1 MPLKNKF
8 EVASIRF
15 NQMRISNLLGWSGI
29 AVVVLA
35 ASSVSGSL
43 ALAQEPISNTTPIQ
57 NTVELGP
64 KANLKSKFSETSV
77 DEIFQAV
84 ATRIRFEPYAGVL
97 RGAEGTAIAGSGNSL
112 DQSMLLARL
121 LRRQGYSVRFV
132 AGSLE
137 EKNRRILL
145 RGLFPPNIPELSFTP
160 EYAPFDPYSDSS
172 LLKLVKDHYWL
183 EVRQGDSWLP
193 LDPSFPRAVIGEAYG
208 VAKERMDQVPEDAYA
223 TIKIVYKRQLVSSK
237 VETAA
242 ELDERVADIAMRP
255 ISLVGVMVP
264 LQMPVEE
271 SNKSKTMGTF
281 GGALSGKNSTTEE
294 TEIATDDQQIVGAA
308 YEWRLVVPRRGM
320 MSGVSVVL
328 NETRKTG
335 ISREWLEFEI
345 RTPGGA
351 PQKVT
356 RTLFQASS
364 GGKSAKPPEFSH
376 YTVSLF
382 NGPVSQHTVRQ
393 QIDIANKGLSLTSL
407 KRSIDAMHASAE
419 TSGFTDALAI
429 EQKLG
434 TKLLHLLSLRMAAES
449 DSLSD
454 MGAYRNGVALSR
466 ATPRIYISSLVSGES
481 GYSIAM
487 DLRLDEVTA
496 IPFPGAPLRLAEL
509 FQRGRGFQNSVLEG
523 KILEHFTGEPAI
535 TTARLMSDAREQD
548 AELFGVDAKSFGQF
562 AEQTKLPKDVGDLV
576 RSYLKNGGEVVIA
589 GQPIEMDGRK
599 RWGWWALDPGSGRA
613 IGVMDDGRHQA
624 MIEYTVDT
632 KEIGLNPKTGMVV
645 GGIVGATS
653 ALFVI
658 SAKILEYGVVTDA
671 MIDDV
676 ENFLKGVS
684 GASCPGASSSIGAG
698 VSFGGDCLKKGVE
711 AGVGAGVSFCA
722 KYADGF
728 NCTAGLIL
736 GALKGE
742 SPALEFN

>member
-1 MPLKNKF
+1 
-8 EVASIRF
+8 
-15 NQMRISNLLGWSGI
+15 MRTSNLLGWSGI
-29 AVVVLA
+29 VFFVLA
-35 ASSVSGSL
+35 VSPAGSL
-43 ALAQEPISNTTPIQ
+43 SVLAKESAPDTASASAA
-57 NTVELGP
+57 VELGP
-64 KANLKSKFSETSV
+64 DANLKDNFPETSV
-77 DEIFQAV
+77 EEIFNAI

-97 RGAEGTAIAGSGNSL
+97 RGAEGTAVAGSGNSL

-121 LRRQGYSVRFV
+121 LRRQGYTVRFAV
-132 AGSLE
+132 GGLE
-137 EKNRRILL
+137 DKNRRILL

-172 LLKLVKDHYWL
+172 LLRLVKDHYWL
-183 EVRQGDSWLP
+183 EVRQGDGWIP

-208 VAKERMDQVPEDAYA
+208 VAKQRMDQIPEEAY
-223 TIKIVYKRQLVSSK
+223 TTVRILYKHQLVSGV

-242 ELDERVADIAMRP
+242 EIDERVADIALRP
-255 ISLVGVMVP
+255 ISLVEVMVP
-264 LQMPVEE
+264 LQMPLEE
-271 SNKSKTMGTF
+271 GKKSATMGTF
-281 GGALSGKNSTTEE
+281 GGALSGANSTTEE
-294 TEIATDDQQIVGAA
+294 TEEAADEQQIVGAA

-320 MSGVSVVL
+320 MSGASVVL
-328 NETRKTG
+328 NEKRKTG

-351 PQKVT
+351 PHKVT
-356 RTLFQASS
+356 RNLFQAGS
-364 GGKSAKPPEFSH
+364 GGKGAKPAEFSH
-376 YTVSLF
+376 YTISLF
-382 NGPVSQHTVRQ
+382 NGPVSQHTVSQ
-393 QIDIANKGLSLTSL
+393 QIDIANKGPSQASL
-407 KRSIDAMHASAE
+407 KRSIDTMQVSAE
-419 TSGFTDALAI
+419 TSGFTDALGI

-434 TKLLHLLSLRMAAES
+434 TKLLHLLSLRLAAES

-466 ATPRIYISSLVSGES
+466 ATPRIFISSLVSGES

-496 IPFPGAPLRLAEL
+496 IPFPGAPVRLAEL
-509 FQRGRGFQNSVLEG
+509 FQRGRGFQDSVLEG
-523 KILEHFTGEPAI
+523 KILEHFTGKPAV
-535 TTARLMSDAREQD
+535 TTARLMSDAREQG

-562 AEQTKLPKDVGDLV
+562 AEQSKLPKDVEDLV
-576 RSYLKNGGEVVIA
+576 RSYLENGGEVIIA
-589 GQPIEMDGRK
+589 GQPIAMDGRK

-624 MIEYTVDT
+624 MVDYTVDT
-632 KEIGLNPKTGMVV
+632 EEIGLNPNTGMVI

-658 SAKILEYGVVTDA
+658 SAKILEYGAVTGA

-676 ENFLKGVS
+676 ESFLKGVS
-684 GASCPGASSSIGAG
+684 GASCPGASSSIGAS

-711 AGVGAGVSFCA
+711 AGVGAGVNFCA

-742 SPALEFN
+742 SPALELNW